1 MRYAVLAI
9 LLSFCG
15 LIGAETAPPA
25 GPTGPIAV
33 LNLEVVLN
41 NAKLFTSRMEAIKK
55 DGAEAEQQLKR
66 FDSDEKKLKGQYD
79 VLREN
84 SPERAQVE
92 DQLDLMRMQRKKFYE
107 RTRQGLEKQQA
118 EVLAKSYEEVRGI
131 LTAFADERGLKLVLL
146 APSSRIATNSVQEV
160 LLQLGQQSV
169 LHHDATLDITEAF
182 LAYLNGRF
190 AAQGA
195 PAAESTPALVQPEN
209 PAPPEKK

>member
-1 MRYAVLAI
+1 MRYAVIVLV
-9 LLSFCG
+9 LSLCA
-15 LIGAETAPPA
+15 LVGAEPALPA
-25 GPTGPIAV
+25 GPMGPIAV

-41 NAKLFTSRMEAIKK
+41 NAKLFTARMEAVKK

-66 FDSDEKKLKGQYD
+66 FDVDEKKLKGQFD

-84 SPERAQVE
+84 SPERAQIE
-92 DQLDLMRMQRKKFYE
+92 DQLDLLRMQRKKFYE

-118 EVLAKSYEEVRGI
+118 DALAKSYDEVRGI
-131 LTAFADERGLKLVLL
+131 LKAFADERGLKLVLL
-146 APSSRIATNSVQEV
+146 APSSRIAANSVQEV

-190 AAQGA
+190 AAQAA
-195 PAAESTPALVQPEN
+195 PAPVDPAKPEGAGQPE
-209 PAPPEKK
+209 KQK

>member
-1 MRYAVLAI
+1 MRYVAI
-9 LLSFCG
+9 LLILSLFA
-15 LIGAETAPPA
+15 LAGAETAVPP

-41 NAKLFTSRMEAIKK
+41 NAKLFTSRMEAVKK
-55 DGAEAEQQLKR
+55 EGAEAEQQLKAY
-66 FDSDEKKLKGQYD
+66 DGEEKKLKSQFD

-84 SPERAQVE
+84 SAERAKVE
-92 DQLDLMRMQRKKFYE
+92 DQLDLLRMTRKKFYE

-118 EVLAKSYEEVRGI
+118 EALAKSYDEVRGI
-131 LTAFADERGLKLVLL
+131 LKAFADERGLKLVLL
-146 APSSRIATNSVQEV
+146 APSSRIAANSVQEV

-182 LAYLNGRF
+182 LAYLNARF

-195 PAAESTPALVQPEN
+195 APAEAAQPEGAA
-209 PAPPEKK
+209 PAEKK